1 MSEEN
6 ENLSTAE
13 VKLLLRVRLNM
24 EDEFASGRRKK
35 SVLWNKVVE
44 EVKKINR
51 DINIDRHIA
60 QRKFLNML
68 VSYKRIKKRNNS
80 SGREAT
86 SWLYFEDFD
95 EVYGTRHSINPP
107 PQNLQASL
115 ELPSSPPLDEG
126 NVEPPNSPPTSSRR
140 APHPRRNPNSEILKF
155 FEEQAIKE
163 QTRHD
168 EAMAVEREKLSL
180 EKERI
185 QALLELKSILNR
197 CLQK

>member
-68 VSYKRIKKRNNS
+68 VSYKRIKS
-80 SGREAT
+80 A
-86 SWLYFEDFD
+86 
-95 EVYGTRHSINPP
+95 IIPP
-107 PQNLQASL
+107 VGKQHL
-115 ELPSSPPLDEG
+115 G
-126 NVEPPNSPPTSSRR
+126 Y
-140 APHPRRNPNSEILKF
+140 ILK
-155 FEEQAIKE
+155 IL
-163 QTRHD
+163 TSC
-168 EAMAVEREKLSL
+168 MVPGTP
-180 EKERI
+180 
-185 QALLELKSILNR
+185 SILR
-197 CLQK
+197 HKICKRRWSYHRRRH